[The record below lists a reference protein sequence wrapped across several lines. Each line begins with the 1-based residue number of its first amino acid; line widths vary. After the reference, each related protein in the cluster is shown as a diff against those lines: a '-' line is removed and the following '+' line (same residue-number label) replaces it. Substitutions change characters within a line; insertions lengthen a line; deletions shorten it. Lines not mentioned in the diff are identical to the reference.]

1 MKHIGGSALRQRRDL
16 RGRRV
21 TLGELL
27 GEVAK
32 APGQPAPA
40 VEPRSLP
47 LVQIGLGVAC
57 GALIVLGVGVGARPM
72 SDGPVSP
79 AAVST
84 TSPLPVRPL
93 KPNPRPYS
101 RPGWADPSGDRLSS
115 LPEGSGPGWF
125 PAPAVEPA
133 PDGPLDSAPLLSPSG
148 R

>member
-1 MKHIGGSALRQRRDL
+1 MKHIGGSDL

-32 APGQPAPA
+32 APGRSAPS
-40 VEPRSLP
+40 VEPRSVP
-47 LVQIGLGVAC
+47 RVRVGLGVAC
-57 GALIVLGVGVGARPM
+57 MALIVFGVGVGARPLI
-72 SDGPVSP
+72 DGPVSP
-79 AAVST
+79 ASVST
-84 TSPLPVRPL
+84 AAPLPIRPL

-101 RPGWADPSGDRLSS
+101 RPGWADPSGDALSS

-133 PDGPLDSAPLLSPSG
+133 PDEPIDSAPLLAPPG